1 VRRADITKALA
12 QDVYV
17 NAYDHLA
24 DVRAGV
30 ASWAWLGTIARNLA
44 PARTCGTRRRAWA
57 VRLSRSPGA

>member
-30 ASWAWLGTIARNLA
+30 ASWA
-44 PARTCGTRRRAWA
+44 
-57 VRLSRSPGA
+57 